1 MAERE
6 TITAA
11 PPRARQSNK
20 LTARQIAS
28 AKPGRHGDGG
38 GLYLVVSRTGARK
51 WIFRFTSG
59 GKPNEM
65 GVGGAAVTLAQA
77 RDRAADARKFVASG
91 VNPITARREARMAS
105 AAKPTFGQCAEAL
118 LAARSSEWRNARH
131 RAQWRMTLETYAG
144 PLCGTPVDQVDT
156 AAVLGRSATC
166 LADNARNSV
175 KAAWAD

>member
-1 MAERE
+1 MLQNAKDGRCVHLVDRRA
-6 TITAA
+6 T

-65 GVGGAAVTLAQA
+65 GVGGAAVMLAQA

-105 AAKPTFGQCAEAL
+105 AAKPTFGQCAEAPAVIVSRSAISSTHL
-118 LAARSSEWRNARH
+118 FELGRGRHALQALAASLFCT
-131 RAQWRMTLETYAG
+131 RMPSPPQL
-144 PLCGTPVDQVDT
+144 VFQ
-156 AAVLGRSATC
+156 
-166 LADNARNSV
+166 LAPI
-175 KAAWAD
+175 